1 MNRNATAAITE
12 SGESLVRLAEIAE
25 ALSGQQQTAELPRSA
40 LVRPVFMPNPF
51 VAASAALRKRGPEG
65 QLSSDASPDAK
76 RGKIEDK
83 SATGVQFREYQA
95 EIWSEKFEDLCEY
108 RKCYGNCHV
117 PHNYTKNAALA
128 QWVKRQRYQYMLKTS
143 GKRSTLS
150 DDRVRLLNKIGFIWN
165 SHDAVWEERWNELL
179 QFKRVHGHCNVP
191 SKYEENPS
199 LAIWV
204 KRQRRHFKFYCE
216 KKGGTGMTPER
227 IAKLQKLGFSWD
239 RRKDK
244 GYDSAAGDT
253 ILSSPTPSASSGSL
267 TDSTGLKTTSI
278 VSTKGK
284 SSRPAAKLPACEFFS
299 FSHNF

>member
-1 MNRNATAAITE
+1 
-12 SGESLVRLAEIAE
+12 
-25 ALSGQQQTAELPRSA
+25 
-40 LVRPVFMPNPF
+40 MPNPF
-51 VAASAALRKRGPEG
+51 VAASAALRKRGLEG

-76 RGKIEDK
+76 RGKIEDN

-117 PHNYTKNAALA
+117 PQHYKNAALA

-253 ILSSPTPSASSGSL
+253 VLSSPTPSASSGSL

>member
-1 MNRNATAAITE
+1 
-12 SGESLVRLAEIAE
+12 
-25 ALSGQQQTAELPRSA
+25 
-40 LVRPVFMPNPF
+40 MPNPF
-51 VAASAALRKRGPEG
+51 VAASAALRKRGLEG

-76 RGKIEDK
+76 RGKIEDN

-216 KKGGTGMTPER
+216 KKGGTLITPER

-253 ILSSPTPSASSGSL
+253 IFSPPTPSASSGSL